1 MWGILVAL
9 ISGALMS
16 IQGVF
21 NTEVTKQTSLWV
33 STGWVQLSAFA
44 VCVLAWIF
52 TGRDSIAALWQVEN
66 KYTLLGGVIGAF
78 ITITVIQSMG
88 SLGPARAAMLIVISQ
103 LAVAYVIELFGL
115 FGVEKVDFE
124 WRRLLGMA
132 IAIVGILLVISGSV
146 ILLPQTAAG
155 LALIGSGLIIM
166 VLGVIATVGFGKLCE
181 VVLRGLA
188 KGMKY
193 LWGKISHRKV
203 VA

>member
-103 LAVAYVIELFGL
+103 LAVAYVRELFGL

-132 IAIVGILLVISGSV
+132 IAIVGIVI
-146 ILLPQTAAG
+146 
-155 LALIGSGLIIM
+155 
-166 VLGVIATVGFGKLCE
+166 FKWE
-181 VVLRGLA
+181 
-188 KGMKY
+188 K
-193 LWGKISHRKV
+193 
-203 VA
+203 